1 VAGPPVTPVAA
12 TARGRLRRQ
21 RILDAAAELVAARG
35 FHEVGV
41 AEIGAAAGVTGSAI
55 YRHFRTKQD
64 VLVALIERVVD
75 QLLDGARAVVRGTD
89 DPDNAL
95 EALIHAHVEFALR
108 DRSIIAVYDQEA
120 NHLPD
125 DDRRRLRR
133 QQRLYTEI
141 WAEVIEAS
149 WPDRPRD
156 RVRASAHAVFGLLNS
171 VADYHPHLPDQQLA
185 ALLTRMASASLAA
198 SA

>member
-1 VAGPPVTPVAA
+1 MPSAPVTQVAA

-21 RILDAAAELVAARG
+21 RILDAAAGLVAAHG
-35 FHEVGV
+35 FHAVGV
-41 AEIGAAAGVTGSAI
+41 AEIGAAAGVTGPAI
-55 YRHFRTKQD
+55 YRHFRTKDD

-75 QLLDGARAVVRGTD
+75 QLLDGARAVVRGTH
-89 DPDNAL
+89 DPGDAL
-95 EALIHAHVEFALR
+95 AALIRAHVEFALR
-108 DRSIIAVYDQEA
+108 GRSLIAVYDQEA
-120 NHLPD
+120 NQLPD

-141 WAEVIEAS
+141 WADVIGAS

-156 RVRASAHAVFGLLNS
+156 LARASAHAVFGLLNS
-171 VADYHPHLPDQQLA
+171 VADYHARLPDQQLG

-198 SA
+198 GA